1 MKRARSPVERTPRPR
16 RWGTHRAASW
26 RPPVAGRPDT
36 TARRV
41 GTSRLTAWG
50 HAKRKHLTMSGSYSA
65 EDTNGSPV
73 GTKTSQICRRLSLAS
88 QRINTS
94 AKTSSIAPRI
104 RCPRRR
110 SSSALR
116 RTAAMRRRPAR

>member
-1 MKRARSPVERTPRPR
+1 
-16 RWGTHRAASW
+16 
-26 RPPVAGRPDT
+26 
-36 TARRV
+36 
-41 GTSRLTAWG
+41 
-50 HAKRKHLTMSGSYSA
+50 MSGSYSA
-65 EDTNGSPV
+65 EDTNRSPS
-73 GTKTSQICRRLSLAS
+73 GTKISQICKRLSLAS

-94 AKTSSIAPRI
+94 AKTSSTASHI